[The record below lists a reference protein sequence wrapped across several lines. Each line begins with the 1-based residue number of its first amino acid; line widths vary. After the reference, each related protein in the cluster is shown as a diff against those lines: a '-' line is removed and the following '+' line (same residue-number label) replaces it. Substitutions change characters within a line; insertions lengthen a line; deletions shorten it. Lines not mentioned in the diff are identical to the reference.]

1 MKRLVALCGALV
13 LALAMATPAAADQKV
28 WVEEFAF
35 EDAWVEEVSLSNGW
49 DFECAK
55 PIWYKGKFRND
66 LWLWYPN
73 NVDEADMMPA
83 DGPWPWTRGMVK
95 NKGVDTFASN
105 EGFSGK
111 VLRSTL
117 RLTTKLYD
125 HEIDGSAESWKEKLT
140 GKDWNLSAPGYGWIF
155 KLVPNVRYTVD
166 IIDGEWYFSD
176 FVPKGTTVEV
186 YDNDALCDFFGAGPA
201 VYP

>member
-13 LALAMATPAAADQKV
+13 LTLAMAAPAAADQKV

-35 EDAWVEEVSLSNGW
+35 EDVWVEEVSLSNGW
-49 DFECAK
+49 DFECTK

-73 NVDEADMMPA
+73 SVDEADMMPA
-83 DGPWPWTRGMVK
+83 DAPWPWTRGMVK

-105 EGFSGK
+105 EDFSGK

-125 HEIDGSAESWKEKLT
+125 HVIDENPESWKEKLT

-155 KLVPNVRYTVD
+155 KFVPNVRYTVD

-176 FVPKGTTVEV
+176 FVPKGTMVEV
-186 YDNDALCDFFGAGPA
+186 YDNEALCDFFNAGPA
-201 VYP
+201 VY